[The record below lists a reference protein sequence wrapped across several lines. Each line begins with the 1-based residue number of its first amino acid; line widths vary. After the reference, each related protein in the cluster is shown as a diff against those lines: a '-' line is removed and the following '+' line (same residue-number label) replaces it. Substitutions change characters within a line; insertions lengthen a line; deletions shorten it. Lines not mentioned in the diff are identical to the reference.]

1 MDLPCHGESAYLPSA
16 AGTRDVMGAGR
27 EVLALLA
34 QLKLFPNIIIGHS
47 FGGKVV
53 LSMVHEYCSLLPRP
67 VKVRVGW
74 VGLRWAAGCPCP
86 CSSALGSAWGCTA
99 L

>member
-1 MDLPCHGESAYLPSA
+1 
-16 AGTRDVMGAGR
+16 MGAGR

-53 LSMVHEYCSLLPRP
+53 LSMVH
-67 VKVRVGW
+67 
-74 VGLRWAAGCPCP
+74 
-86 CSSALGSAWGCTA
+86 
-99 L
+99 